1 MSRREP
7 SSHPLAACRRPFF
20 RRFARGAALASTWG
34 VLVCAQAGCL
44 IPQTVDAIV
53 ASPHVPPQIGPENIP
68 DYLQPRVL
76 TLYQQGASDVTSS
89 PPCHCQLE
97 FDRITVDEQDST
109 VTLEARWFVDYDT
122 SNPPSTRPAAPSEI
136 LLGSFEDVTQTRRDL
151 TNVFKFDAATAGAGS
166 SGLHV
171 VELVIAENGGFDD
184 ASPSL
189 PNRAMKQGYASASY
203 KFVIDLHLEQISG
216 NCPSTPPSL
225 RVCQ

>member
-1 MSRREP
+1 M
-7 SSHPLAACRRPFF
+7 
-20 RRFARGAALASTWG
+20 
-34 VLVCAQAGCL
+34 LVCAQAGCL

-109 VTLEARWFVDYDT
+109 VTLEARWFVD
-122 SNPPSTRPAAPSEI
+122 
-136 LLGSFEDVTQTRRDL
+136 VTQTRRDL

-184 ASPSL
+184 ASLSL

>member
-97 FDRITVDEQDST
+97 FDRITVDEQLSPMLPWLRAAQG
-109 VTLEARWFVDYDT
+109 VAVAGLTL
-122 SNPPSTRPAAPSEI
+122 PPPAAEEGGLQPVDVI
-136 LLGSFEDVTQTRRDL
+136 L
-151 TNVFKFDAATAGAGS
+151 AANGRSVATLDELRALVSGLPAGS
-166 SGLHV
+166 SLALHV
-171 VELVIAENGGFDD
+171 
-184 ASPSL
+184 
-189 PNRAMKQGYASASY
+189 NRRGRLIYVA
-203 KFVIDLHLEQISG
+203 LEIE
-216 NCPSTPPSL
+216 
-225 RVCQ
+225 

>member
-1 MSRREP
+1 MIFRR
-7 SSHPLAACRRPFF
+7 RFF
-20 RRFARGAALASTWG
+20 RRFVRGAAFASILG
-34 VLVCAQAGCL
+34 VIVCPQVSCMV
-44 IPQTVDAIV
+44 PQTIDAIGV
-53 ASPHVPPQIGPENIP
+53 ESPHPAPHILLETIP
-68 DYLQPRVL
+68 SYLLARVL
-76 TLYQQGASDVTSS
+76 TLYQQGSTDLTAS
-89 PPCHCQLE
+89 PRCHCRLE
-97 FDRITVDEQDST
+97 FDGLSVQEQDST

-136 LLGSFEDVTQTRRDL
+136 LLGNFEDVTQTRRDL

-184 ASPSL
+184 ASLSL